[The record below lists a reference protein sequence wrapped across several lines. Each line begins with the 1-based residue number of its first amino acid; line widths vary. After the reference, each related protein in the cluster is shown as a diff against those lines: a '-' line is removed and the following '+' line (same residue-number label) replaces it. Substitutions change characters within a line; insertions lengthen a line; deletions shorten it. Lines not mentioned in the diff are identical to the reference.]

1 MVELQLKRYRINYET
16 DTSKGKR
23 PVNEDRILVKKIHS
37 ETAIFTVADGMAG
50 YPMGGK
56 AAELAIETLG
66 NQLSSSRQEINRN
79 FIAHCLNVANKS
91 INNQL
96 DESGTTIGGII
107 LAKQSIHLFWLGDVR
122 IKVIQPSGEIIT
134 SKDHNVLGSTS
145 NGMEVISPDEIKR
158 YSNRVTK
165 CLGLHSQKVCPDYYQ
180 LPIINGVKILISS
193 DGVHGIARENSVVK
207 ALLKQGV
214 QQSKEKIV
222 ELIRNEAVDNYSF
235 ILLKLDESDELL

>member
-1 MVELQLKRYRINYET
+1 MAELQLKRYRINYET

-23 PVNEDRILVKKIHS
+23 PVNEDRILVKRIHS
-37 ETAIFTVADGMAG
+37 ETAIFAVADGMGG

-107 LAKQSIHLFWLGDVR
+107 LAK
-122 IKVIQPSGEIIT
+122 
-134 SKDHNVLGSTS
+134 
-145 NGMEVISPDEIKR
+145 
-158 YSNRVTK
+158 
-165 CLGLHSQKVCPDYYQ
+165 
-180 LPIINGVKILISS
+180 
-193 DGVHGIARENSVVK
+193 
-207 ALLKQGV
+207 
-214 QQSKEKIV
+214 
-222 ELIRNEAVDNYSF
+222 
-235 ILLKLDESDELL
+235 